1 MIRFL
6 LDIVVAFVVIVSSGL
21 VLLFEI
27 ATQIIYSL
35 QRLYDGVVVPALM
48 EGLADLNVILIVFA
62 QMYHEFMCKACAYL
76 AHMFL
81 QIAQYSHIKS
91 EKLIHRYWAQ

>member
-1 MIRFL
+1 MIKFL
-6 LDIVVAFVVIVSSGL
+6 LDAVVAFVVIISSGL
-21 VLLFEI
+21 VLLLEI
-27 ATQIIYSL
+27 AIQIMHSL
-35 QRLYDGVVVPALM
+35 QQLYGGVIVPALM

-62 QMYHEFMCKACAYL
+62 QMYHEFMCRTCAYL

-81 QIAQYSHIKS
+81 QIAQYSHVKS